1 MKKNGFSLIEI
12 VVTVSILSIL
22 FALVVPMVDADFAYL
37 DKMANEFAMD
47 IRYVQMESM
56 KRPGSGYKI
65 SIDKS
70 AGCYYVYKNTVIEK
84 TVTFK
89 ERYKI
94 DYSNLNMDS
103 IGFTFEGMPV
113 NAGTFSI
120 LDTKTNEI
128 KEVSIVPTT
137 GRTILKE

>member
-1 MKKNGFSLIEI
+1 MSKNGFTLIET
-12 VVTVSILSIL
+12 VVTIFILIL
-22 FALVVPMVDADFAYL
+22 LFTLAVPKLDLDFAYM

-56 KRPGSGYKI
+56 KRPGSEYNI
-65 SIDKS
+65 SINKTEN
-70 AGCYYVYKNTVIEK
+70 CYYVIKEEDKVK
-84 TVTFK
+84 TVKFK

-94 DYSNLNMDS
+94 NYSNSNMGF
-103 IGFTFEGMPV
+103 IGFTYEGMPV

-137 GRTILKE
+137 GRTIIKE